1 MIKYTRKHSTKARK
15 KKKGKLQLAQADLQ
29 RRHILELPDM
39 DYKVT
44 ILAVF
49 IKTKTSLKLLRGT

>member
-1 MIKYTRKHSTKARK
+1 M
-15 KKKGKLQLAQADLQ
+15 AQADLQ
-29 RRHILELPDM
+29 RLNILELPDM
-39 DYKVT
+39 GYKVT